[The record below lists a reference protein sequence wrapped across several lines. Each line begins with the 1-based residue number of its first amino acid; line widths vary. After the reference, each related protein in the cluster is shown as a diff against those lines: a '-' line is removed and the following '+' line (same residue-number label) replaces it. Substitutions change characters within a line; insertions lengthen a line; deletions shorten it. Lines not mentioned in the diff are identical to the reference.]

1 MTEDDAKYLADA
13 FRDLINY
20 ESEDPMQAVDALTY
34 LTPEGDS
41 CLHIAAARGD
51 LRAARI
57 LVESGAD
64 VNLQGDLGNT
74 PLHYARK
81 RAHADVVAYLVCSG
95 ASPDL
100 VNEFGESALGESR

>member
-20 ESEDPMQAVDALTY
+20 QSEDPLQAVDVLTY

-41 CLHIAAARGD
+41 CLHIAAGRGD

-74 PLHYARK
+74 PLHYARN
-81 RAHADVVAYLVCSG
+81 RAHANVVAFLQ
-95 ASPDL
+95 
-100 VNEFGESALGESR
+100 SRCFTGSRE